1 MRAEAL
7 QYYNAGMHVNGVRVV
22 LSYLIIIKIKSHLE
36 YEPPKDNSTSWK
48 MWKAAVAQVTDLL
61 HVSLPMLGP
70 LLDRNLQVTI
80 NLWSQ
85 FVPVFH
91 ESISRVWVC
100 CTRFILVAQ
109 LPEAYPTRSHGFSL
123 IITAMTNYFFMSS
136 SMHQCHL
143 MLVVNF
149 PCFN

>member
-70 LLDRNLQVTI
+70 LLDRNLHKSQSI
-80 NLWSQ
+80 SDLNLSQ
-85 FVPVFH
+85 FFTNPSPVCGCAARVFSLLPNYLRPTLPGLMVFH
-91 ESISRVWVC
+91 
-100 CTRFILVAQ
+100 
-109 LPEAYPTRSHGFSL
+109 
-123 IITAMTNYFFMSS
+123 
-136 SMHQCHL
+136 
-143 MLVVNF
+143 
-149 PCFN
+149 